1 MKHACHKKMIILTTI
16 CARESQISVSTSTS
30 NVPKHYCGKIL
41 SLYDRKTIFNTGEEP
56 TPENKIFVGSPLGGR
71 GIYGTQIENR
81 HILIRGVSSRS
92 ISSVIAFNSR
102 PCLCSRG
109 LRLWLL

>member
-1 MKHACHKKMIILTTI
+1 MKHACNKKMIILTTI

-56 TPENKIFVGSPLGGR
+56 TPEKKSLVPLRYAGFKDFKDF
-71 GIYGTQIENR
+71 ESFPSK
-81 HILIRGVSSRS
+81 VRS
-92 ISSVIAFNSR
+92 ATSITV
-102 PCLCSRG
+102 L
-109 LRLWLL
+109 